1 MTRRFLFVVPPLTG
15 HVNPTVAVGSLLRDR
30 GHDVAWVGHPR
41 RVRPLLPADA
51 KLLELDDGVS
61 DEVWRPVLDR
71 AKSVRGLAS
80 FEFLWEEVLVPLA
93 RGMRPG
99 VERAIEGFAPD
110 LVVVDHQ
117 AFGGALACRRKNA
130 RWATLCT
137 TSASIVDPF
146 PDLPKVNAWVESK
159 IAMLVREAELENVAH
174 ADLSPELV
182 IVFSTRALVGD
193 VAFPDRFAFVGP
205 ALGRPE
211 NMPFPWDSLRDGKR
225 ILVSLGTVSS
235 EVGASFF
242 DTVMRAFE
250 GTDLQ
255 VVLVAPADLAKNP
268 PPNFIVQSRVPQLAL
283 LPKVHAVVCHAG
295 HNTVCE
301 SLAHGLPLVVAPIRD
316 DQPVIANQVVSAGA
330 GLRVKYG
337 RLSPALL
344 RDSVMRVM
352 NEPSFREAAERIARS
367 FEEAGGARAA
377 ADRLE
382 ALA

>member
-1 MTRRFLFVVPPLTG
+1 M
-15 HVNPTVAVGSLLRDR
+15 
-30 GHDVAWVGHPR
+30 
-41 RVRPLLPADA
+41 
-51 KLLELDDGVS
+51 
-61 DEVWRPVLDR
+61 
-71 AKSVRGLAS
+71 
-80 FEFLWEEVLVPLA
+80 
-93 RGMRPG
+93 
-99 VERAIEGFAPD
+99 
-110 LVVVDHQ
+110 
-117 AFGGALACRRKNA
+117 
-130 RWATLCT
+130 
-137 TSASIVDPF
+137 
-146 PDLPKVNAWVESK
+146 NAWVESK

-301 SLAHGLPLVVAPIRD
+301 SLAHGLPLVVAPIRA
-316 DQPVIANQVVSAGA
+316 DQPVIAHQVVSAGA
-330 GLRVKYG
+330 GLRV
-337 RLSPALL
+337 R
-344 RDSVMRVM
+344 
-352 NEPSFREAAERIARS
+352 
-367 FEEAGGARAA
+367 
-377 ADRLE
+377 
-382 ALA
+382 

>member
-1 MTRRFLFVVPPLTG
+1 MKRRFLFVVPPLTG

-30 GHDVAWVGHPR
+30 GHEVAWVGHPR
-41 RVRPLLPADA
+41 RVRPLLPPDA
-51 KLLELDDGVS
+51 KLIELDDGVS

-80 FEFLWEEVLVPLA
+80 FELLWEDVLVPLA

-99 VERAIEGFAPD
+99 VERAIESFGPD
-110 LVVVDHQ
+110 VVAVDHQ
-117 AFGGALACRRKNA
+117 ALGGALACRKKNA

-137 TSASIVDPF
+137 TSASVVDPF
-146 PDLPKVNAWVESK
+146 PDLPKVNEWVAEK
-159 IAMLVREAELENVAH
+159 IASLVREAELENVSH
-174 ADLSPELV
+174 ADLSPDLV

-193 VAFPDRFAFVGP
+193 LAFPDRFAFVGP

-211 NMPFPWDSLRDGKR
+211 NTAFPWDSLREGGKR

-235 EVGASFF
+235 EVAAAFF
-242 DTVMRAFE
+242 GTVMRAFE
-250 GTDLQ
+250 GSDLQ
-255 VVLVAPADLAKNP
+255 VVLVAPADLARNAP
-268 PPNFIVQSRVPQLAL
+268 ANFIVRDRVPQLAL
-283 LPKVHAVVCHAG
+283 LPKMHAVVCHAG

-337 RLSPALL
+337 RLSPSLL

-352 NEPSFREAAERIARS
+352 NEPAFREAAQRIAKS
-367 FEEAGGARAA
+367 FEEAGGARTA
-377 ADRLE
+377 ADRL
-382 ALA
+382 

>member
-1 MTRRFLFVVPPLTG
+1 MKGRFLFVVPPLTG
-15 HVNPTVAVGSLLRDR
+15 HVNPTVAVGSLLRER
-30 GHDVAWVGHPR
+30 GHEVAWVGHPR
-41 RVRPLLPADA
+41 RVRPLLPEGA
-51 KLLELDDGVS
+51 KLVELDDGVS
-61 DEVWRPVLDR
+61 DEVWRPILDR

-99 VERAIEGFAPD
+99 VEKAIDDLSPD

-117 AFGGALACRRKNA
+117 ALGGALACRKKNA

-137 TSASIVDPF
+137 TSASVVDPF
-146 PDLPKVNAWVESK
+146 PDLPKVNAWVSDK
-159 IAMLVREAELENVAH
+159 IAMLTREAEIENAPH

-182 IVFSTRALVGD
+182 VVFSTRALVGD
-193 VAFPDRFAFVGP
+193 LAFPERFAFVGP

-211 NMPFPWDSLRDGKR
+211 NTPFPWDSLRDGKR
-225 ILVSLGTVSS
+225 ILVSLGTVST

-242 DTVMRAFE
+242 DTAMRAFE

-255 VVLVAPADLAKNP
+255 VVLVAPPDLAKNSP
-268 PPNFIVQSRVPQLAL
+268 SNFIVRDRVPQLAL
-283 LPKVHAVVCHAG
+283 LPKMHAVVCHAG

-316 DQPVIANQVVSAGA
+316 DQPVIANQVVNAGA

-352 NEPSFREAAERIARS
+352 SEPSFGEAARRIARS

-382 ALA
+382 ACT